1 MKWCSHTQ
9 KSFVGCRSH
18 HRHTLNGCK
27 TTICCRQLAWTSNTT
42 KKIKICKKRCLFIVG
57 NFNVTK
63 IGKHLNTFFWM
74 LLFVCYFRI
83 FVSGVCFFAG
93 FSAFFMSCCLFGFLV
108 HGSSTNKRSH
118 TSLIAFYLLDEWSW
132 VKPLEKRLGVC
143 EFCVCVGWCWI
154 KSAPSAYLNIHTTVL
169 QCKQSMHHT
178 HKHRFHSLSVS
189 LLRAHAN
196 KKQMK

>member
-1 MKWCSHTQ
+1 MWQ
-9 KSFVGCRSH
+9 KSANTW
-18 HRHTLNGCK
+18 TLFFECF
-27 TTICCRQLAWTSNTT
+27 
-42 KKIKICKKRCLFIVG
+42 CLFVISVY
-57 NFNVTK
+57 
-63 IGKHLNTFFWM
+63 
-74 LLFVCYFRI
+74 LLAVCAFSL
-83 FVSGVCFFAG
+83 VSVL
-93 FSAFFMSCCLFGFLV
+93 FFMSCCLFGFLV